1 MDYNYIDFNN
11 SNISGIPTNDFYNN
25 NNISYDYIIDNI
37 DNNLNMDVCSEQTD
51 NVSNIIRIKNNIV
64 NILNDNTISKELL
77 NNVESELENIEPE
90 TENIESE
97 NIEPENLEPENL
109 EPEPESVE
117 IDKELNIDNM
127 CNIYGD
133 FINKYREE
141 QEKYFKCEKDF
152 NNEIEKSKSEI
163 KKLDLIVKFMN
174 EIDQG
179 ACNDLL
185 IEDTIDNLK
194 KISIEIDNNSNL
206 EKTRKEYILS
216 RININKYLKMIK
228 KINNMN
234 VSNVCPL
241 CLTNTVSLYLNPCG
255 HTCCDECYERLVSNQ
270 DRKCFLC
277 RQHIMNKNPLYF
289 S

>member
-25 NNISYDYIIDNI
+25 NNTSYDYIIDNI

-90 TENIESE
+90 TENIEPES
-97 NIEPENLEPENL
+97 EPENLEPENL